1 MIRRAMNATLC
12 LFLLLA
18 WVSSASSQGLGQ
30 RVSETS
36 LPNGLKVILLENHK
50 APVVT
55 FQVWYRVGARN
66 EQYTKTGLSHVL
78 EHMMFKGTKKTGP
91 GEFAR
96 IVQEN
101 GGQDNAFTSSDY
113 TAYFENLSS
122 DRIGVALEL
131 ESDRMANL
139 VLRDEDF
146 QTERSVVIEERRL
159 RTDDN
164 PKAVLTEQLE
174 AIAFQIHPYRW
185 PVIGWMQDLTRLTL
199 DDLKQHYQR
208 FYHPGNAFLVVVGD
222 FKKEELLPK
231 IEKYFGAIPRAAT
244 LDQIIPQEG
253 PQLGE
258 RRVNLRRAAQL
269 SSIVM
274 GYHVPNLSHPDA
286 YVLEVIAAIL
296 SAGESSRLQM
306 NLVRA
311 KELALSAGADNALV
325 SKDPNLFT
333 IAADALPGKDVAEME
348 KAISLEIEYLQKEIV
363 SERELEKV
371 KNSLES
377 GFIYSQDSFFAQA
390 MLLAQ
395 HEVVS
400 NWRAVDAYVP
410 SIRKV
415 TAEDVQRVAR
425 KYLVPENRTVA
436 VLTPIL
442 TGEIGPQPV
451 GPALPER
458 VIR

>member
-12 LFLLLA
+12 LFLLAA
-18 WVSSASSQGLGQ
+18 WVSTAASQGLRQ
-30 RVSETS
+30 QVLETS
-36 LPNGLKVILLENHK
+36 LSNGLKVILLENHK

-78 EHMMFKGTKKTGP
+78 EHMMFKGTKKVGP

-122 DRIGVALEL
+122 DRIDVALEL
-131 ESDRMANL
+131 ESDRMRNL

-164 PKAVLTEQLE
+164 PKAVLVEQLE

-222 FKKEELLPK
+222 FKREELLPR
-231 IEKYFGAIPRAAT
+231 IERYFGGTPKGVPP
-244 LDQIIPQEG
+244 DQMVPQEA
-253 PQLGE
+253 PQQGE
-258 RRVNLRRAAQL
+258 RRVSLHKEAQL
-269 SSIVM
+269 ASVVM
-274 GYHVPNLSHPDA
+274 GYHVPNLPHPDA
-286 YVLEVIAAIL
+286 YVLEVVAALL

-311 KELALSAGADNALV
+311 KELALVAGADNALV

-333 IAADALPGKDVAEME
+333 IAADALPGKDAAEVE
-348 KAISLEIEYLQKEIV
+348 KAINVEVERLQEEMV
-363 SERELEKV
+363 GERELEKV

-395 HEVVS
+395 HEIVS
-400 NWRAVDAYVP
+400 SWRAVDEYVP
-410 SIRKV
+410 SVRKV
-415 TAEDVQRVAR
+415 KAEDVQRVAR
-425 KYLVPENRTVA
+425 QYLVPENRTVA
-436 VLTPIL
+436 VLVPKV
-442 TGEIGPQPV
+442 TGKGAPQPP

>member
-1 MIRRAMNATLC
+1 MIRRAMNATLW
-12 LFLLLA
+12 LFLLAA
-18 WVSSASSQGLGQ
+18 WVSIAASQGLRQ
-30 RVSETS
+30 QVFEAS
-36 LPNGLKVILLENHK
+36 LSNGLKIILLENHK

-78 EHMMFKGTKKTGP
+78 EHMMFKGTKKVGP

-122 DRIGVALEL
+122 DRIDVALEL
-131 ESDRMANL
+131 ESDRMRNL

-222 FKKEELLPK
+222 FKREELLPK
-231 IEKYFGAIPRAAT
+231 IEKYFGGIPKAA
-244 LDQIIPQEG
+244 LPDQVIPQEG

-258 RRVNLRRAAQL
+258 RRVSLQKEAQL
-269 SSIVM
+269 ASVVM

-286 YVLEVIAAIL
+286 YVLEVVAALL
-296 SAGESSRLQM
+296 SAGESSRLQV

-311 KELALSAGADNALV
+311 KELALVAGADNDLV

-333 IAADALPGKDVAEME
+333 IAADALPGKDVAEVE
-348 KAISLEIEYLQKEIV
+348 KAINVEVERLQKEMV
-363 SERELEKV
+363 GERELEKV

-395 HEVVS
+395 HEIVS
-400 NWRAVDAYVP
+400 SWRAVDDYVP
-410 SIRKV
+410 SVRKV

-425 KYLVPENRTVA
+425 RYLVPQNRTVA
-436 VLTPIL
+436 VLVPIV
-442 TGEIGPQPV
+442 TGKEAPQPA
-451 GPALPER
+451 GPALPEKVLR
-458 VIR
+458 